1 ETMPAGSPNTSLVT
15 LGLSS
20 FAPLSCKITALTLL
34 INFPNISRAKGQL
47 VIKKERLW
55 QIAQLVQQHEYI
67 SFTLTEEK
75 RCFTELSIDIFELR
89 LQK

>member
-1 ETMPAGSPNTSLVT
+1 CETMPAGSPNTSLVT

-47 VIKKERLW
+47 ITHLE
-55 QIAQLVQQHEYI
+55 QMLVVSMQ
-67 SFTLTEEK
+67 TEA
-75 RCFTELSIDIFELR
+75 TQS
-89 LQK
+89 

>member
-1 ETMPAGSPNTSLVT
+1 TMPAGSPNTSLVT

-47 VIKKERLW
+47 IKASAERLSTLAFEHW
-55 QIAQLVQQHEYI
+55 VQVLLSY
-67 SFTLTEEK
+67 FTTT
-75 RCFTELSIDIFELR
+75 FST
-89 LQK
+89 

>member
-1 ETMPAGSPNTSLVT
+1 TSLVT

-47 VIKKERLW
+47 IT
-55 QIAQLVQQHEYI
+55 LVA
-67 SFTLTEEK
+67 TK
-75 RCFTELSIDIFELR
+75 SIDIKMV
-89 LQK
+89 LQWHQKVMNIVLKADC